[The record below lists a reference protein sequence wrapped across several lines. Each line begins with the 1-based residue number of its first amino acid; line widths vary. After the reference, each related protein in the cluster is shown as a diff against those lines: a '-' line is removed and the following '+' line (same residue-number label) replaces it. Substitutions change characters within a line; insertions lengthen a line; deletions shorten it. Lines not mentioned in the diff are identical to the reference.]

1 MPERARIKIED
12 FDADDVRAFYDS
24 QVLRVWHLDGKE
36 RTFRIT
42 AVQRITEE
50 FRNETTRKALLW
62 LEDSRGR
69 AVPLPFVLNATNRN
83 TIIQLYGKR
92 AKKDW
97 PGKTITLFPSTT
109 DVAGETRDCIRI
121 RNTVPTKKAQA
132 AAPSEPPP
140 SAPALTDHDKATK
153 NEEDD
158 DGQV

>member
-12 FDADDVRAFYDS
+12 FDAEDVRAFYDS
-24 QVLRVWHLDGKE
+24 QVLRVWHLDGKD

-50 FRNETTRKALLW
+50 FRSETTRKALLW
-62 LEDSRGR
+62 LEDSKGR
-69 AVPLPFVLNATNRN
+69 PVPLPLVLNATNRN
-83 TIIQLYGKR
+83 TVIQLYGKR

-97 PGKTITLFPSTT
+97 PGKLITLYPSTT
-109 DVAGETRDCIRI
+109 DVAGETRDCIRV
-121 RNTVPTKKAQA
+121 RNETPKKRQ

-158 DGQV
+158 DEQV